1 MNIEKLTNLKNMIDE
16 LDTIHH
22 LKIFKVLKDNNVKF
36 SENRN
41 GIFIN
46 MNSINEKTIKDI
58 EQALLYI
65 KQQEKQL
72 KDIESIKDDLK
83 QDFFIQNNKEV
94 KDNVTN
100 KTNINEQKCC

>member
-1 MNIEKLTNLKNMIDE
+1 
-16 LDTIHH
+16 
-22 LKIFKVLKDNNVKF
+22 
-36 SENRN
+36 
-41 GIFIN
+41 

>member
-1 MNIEKLTNLKNMIDE
+1 MNVEKLNGLKNVVDN
-16 LDTIHH
+16 LDKIHH

-46 MNSINEKTIKDI
+46 MNSFNEKTIKDI
-58 EQALLYI
+58 EIALQYI
-65 KQQEKQL
+65 KQQEKHL
-72 KDIESIKDDLK
+72 KDVEIIKDDLK

-100 KTNINEQKCC
+100 KNNTNECI

>member
-1 MNIEKLTNLKNMIDE
+1 MNVEKLNTLKNMIHG

-46 MNSINEKTIKDI
+46 MNSFNEKTIKDI
-58 EQALLYI
+58 EIALQYI
-65 KQQEKQL
+65 KQQEKHL
-72 KDIESIKDDLK
+72 KDVEIIKDDLK

-100 KTNINEQKCC
+100 KNNTNECI